1 MRKQRKDGIAR
12 WVKDIAKEGHSNRT
26 AAIPAM
32 VFHRDMIT
40 FQAGAFAQVFN
51 YSGGPRYVLIA
62 IPGPGT
68 YGLTRFLMKEL
79 ARRKVPHL
87 IMPVRTRSTAGLIGH
102 SIQVIDNGPWGFLLA
117 PSALIKA
124 EVEEPSAYEW
134 DSYRRV
140 IRAREYRESYYISG
154 FDDQDAGYF
163 LCELPQGSA
172 PRNLAEAYEC
182 LKPEAVKLAEEM
194 GRKVRRQ
201 GDIFAIP
208 LRRDF
213 EGAEAIK
220 KGTRGYVL
228 KTNHLATEMVQY
240 GNAVYARGKLLHRP
254 RMRNPDHAP
263 LFLGRKWHL
272 LVKNTVPVV
281 VNRW

>member
-1 MRKQRKDGIAR
+1 MRKQRKEGIVR
-12 WVKDIAKEGHSNRT
+12 WVKHIARDGYNNSERSAPG
-26 AAIPAM
+26 M
-32 VFHRDMIT
+32 YFHRNQIS
-40 FQAGAFAQVFN
+40 FAGGNFAQVFN
-51 YSGGPRYVLIA
+51 YNDRGRYVTIA
-62 IPGPGT
+62 LPGPGT
-68 YGLTRFLMKEL
+68 YRLTKFLMKEL

-87 IMPVRTRSTAGLIGH
+87 ILPNQTRSAAGIIGD

-124 EVEEPSAYEW
+124 KVEEPFHNRW
-134 DSYRRV
+134 DSYRAV
-140 IRAREYRESYYISG
+140 IRAREFRESYYISG
-154 FDDQDAGYF
+154 FDEQDGGYF

-172 PRNLAEAYEC
+172 PRNLAEAYQC
-182 LKPEAVKLAEEM
+182 LKPEAVVLAEQM

-201 GDIFAIP
+201 GDIFAVP

-220 KGTRGYVL
+220 KGSRDHVL
-228 KTNHLATEMVQY
+228 RTNHLATEMVQY

-254 RMRNPDHAP
+254 RNRRPDHAP